1 MSKALLSQVMEQ
13 TCDGCGAVK
22 KWELVGAEMN
32 EPLLEDMQEW
42 YIASR
47 KVIIRGQLTTIA
59 ADACSLACLPAAGVK
74 LALPSADMAA
84 DNIDLAAL
92 RAANYQQPS

>member
-1 MSKALLSQVMEQ
+1 MSKALTSQVMQQ
-13 TCDGCGAVK
+13 TCDSCGEVK
-22 KWELVGAEMN
+22 TWELVGAEMN
-32 EPLLEDMQEW
+32 EPLLEQMQEW
-42 YIASR
+42 YIVTR
-47 KVIIRGQLTTIA
+47 KVIQRGQLTAIA
-59 ADACSLACLPAAGVK
+59 ADACSLACVPGAAVK